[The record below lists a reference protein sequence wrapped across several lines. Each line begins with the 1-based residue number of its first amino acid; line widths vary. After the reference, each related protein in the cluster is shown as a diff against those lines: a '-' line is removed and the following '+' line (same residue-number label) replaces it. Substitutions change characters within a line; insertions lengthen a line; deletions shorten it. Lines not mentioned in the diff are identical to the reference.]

1 MQKIANIQVMR
12 GIAAL
17 AVTLFHIAGTQEK
30 EGLNGWLFSAFKGW
44 GSWGV
49 DLFFIISG
57 YVMAVSLSKSNDTAA
72 HFLLKR
78 FIRIYPLY
86 FILTVL
92 YCLISVVTP
101 RLFTSFKLNPEWL
114 LASLSF
120 TSGFA
125 GFGEPILGQG
135 WTLEFEALFYLSIGI
150 VVVLRQNH
158 RLEFLTLAVL
168 LGLCSFGVNSIILEF
183 GFGMI
188 AARFKKNYHNL
199 QSFRFVPIA
208 LGITTLVL
216 YRFIE
221 FENIPR
227 FLLFGIPCASIFLG
241 FLLIS
246 PVKNS
251 FFLYLGEIS
260 YSIYLIQFFII
271 PVFFKFLK
279 SDFNSELYC
288 DIRGV
293 LAILTIFLS
302 SHLTHKY
309 IEVKSAKFLKKSFKL
324 I

>member
-30 EGLNGWLFSAFKGW
+30 EGLNGWLFSPFKEW

-72 HFLLKR
+72 RFLLKR

-86 FILTVL
+86 FVLTVL
-92 YCLISVVTP
+92 YCLISIVAP

-150 VVVLRQNH
+150 AVVLRQNH
-158 RLEFLTLAVL
+158 RLEFFTLAVL
-168 LGLCSFGVNSIILEF
+168 LVLCGFGVNSIILEF
-183 GFGMI
+183 GFGMV
-188 AARFKKNYHNL
+188 AARFKENFQNIL
-199 QSFRFVPIA
+199 SFRFFFIA
-208 LGITTLVL
+208 FGIASLVL
-216 YRFIE
+216 HRFIE
-221 FENIPR
+221 IVSYMGIFEE
-227 FLLFGIPCASIFLG
+227 F
-241 FLLIS
+241 
-246 PVKNS
+246 
-251 FFLYLGEIS
+251 
-260 YSIYLIQFFII
+260 
-271 PVFFKFLK
+271 
-279 SDFNSELYC
+279 
-288 DIRGV
+288 
-293 LAILTIFLS
+293 
-302 SHLTHKY
+302 
-309 IEVKSAKFLKKSFKL
+309 
-324 I
+324 

>member
-12 GIAAL
+12 GMAAL

-30 EGLNGWLFSAFKGW
+30 EGLNGWLFSPFKEW

-57 YVMAVSLSKSNDTAA
+57 YVMAVSLSKGNDTAA

-86 FILTVL
+86 FVLTVL
-92 YCLISVVTP
+92 YCLISIVAP

-120 TSGFA
+120 TSGYA

-150 VVVLRQNH
+150 AVVLRQNH
-158 RLEFLTLAVL
+158 RLEYFTLAVL
-168 LGLCSFGVNSIILEF
+168 LGLCLFGVNSIILEF
-183 GFGMI
+183 GFGMM
-188 AARFKKNYHNL
+188 ASRFKNVFHNL
-199 QSFRFVPIA
+199 LSVRFFLIA
-208 LGITTLVL
+208 FGIASLVL
-216 YRFIE
+216 HRFIE
-221 FENIPR
+221 IEFVPR
-227 FLLFGIPCASIFLG
+227 FLLFGIPCTSIFLG

-246 PVKNS
+246 PIKNR

-260 YSIYLIQFFII
+260 YSIYLVQFFVI

-279 SDFNSELYC
+279 SDFNSELYG

-293 LAILTIFLS
+293 LAILTILLS
-302 SHLTHKY
+302 SHLTYTY
-309 IEVKSAKFLKKSFKL
+309 IELKSAKFLKKSFKL

>member
-17 AVTLFHIAGTQEK
+17 AVTLFHVAGTQDK
-30 EGLNGWLFSAFKGW
+30 EGLSGWLFSPFKGW

-57 YVMAVSLSKSNDTAA
+57 YVMAVSIGKSNDTAT

-86 FILTVL
+86 FVLTVL
-92 YCLISVVTP
+92 YCLISIVAP
-101 RLFTSFKLNPEWL
+101 RLFTSFELNPEWL

-120 TSGFA
+120 TSGYA
-125 GFGEPILGQG
+125 GFGEPIIGQG

-150 VVVLRQNH
+150 AVVLRQNR
-158 RLEFLTLAVL
+158 RLEYFTLAVL
-168 LGLCSFGVNSIILEF
+168 LGLCLLGVNSIILEF
-183 GFGMI
+183 GFGLV
-188 AARFKKNYHNL
+188 AARLKKNFQNL
-199 QSFRFVPIA
+199 LSFRIFFIIF
-208 LGITTLVL
+208 GITSLVL
-216 YRFIE
+216 HRFIE
-221 FENIPR
+221 IEHVPR
-227 FLLFGIPCASIFLG
+227 FLLFGIPCMSIFLG

-246 PVKNS
+246 PIKIR

-260 YSIYLIQFFII
+260 YSIYLVQFFVI
-271 PVFFKFLK
+271 PVFYKFFK
-279 SDFNSELYC
+279 SGFNSELYV

-293 LAILTIFLS
+293 LAILTIFLL
-302 SHLTHKY
+302 SHLTYTY